1 MASSELLVATASTL
15 ETVGSK
21 PSLKYPIQESLVAQ
35 VSAIIYY
42 KAMVMAELETSKS
55 FKARFNKIV
64 FDQVE
69 KDFGEYVDAQ
79 ARIKPKSLHHVYEW
93 QKTGNK
99 ESRLFRLNKIES
111 GELGFGVSY
120 KFNQSKTAVT
130 NKYSKRK
137 HVFKNKA
144 EIMEKGI
151 PVVVSPRF
159 AERLVF
165 DSGLGYTVYMPK
177 GASVT
182 ITRPGGVAAKQSFD
196 TAYRTFFSS
205 NLVNISIKK
214 SGFQKIFTYKMKDVL
229 RVPRDVKRVKYVFAG
244 RALRAEAKQAVEAA
258 FGGVS

>member
-1 MASSELLVATASTL
+1 VAAASTL

-21 PSLKYPIQESLVAQ
+21 PTVKYPMQESIIAQ
-35 VSAIIYY
+35 ISAVIYY
-42 KAMVMAELETSKS
+42 KSMVMAELETSKS
-55 FKARFNKIV
+55 FKARFNQIV

-69 KDFGEYVDAQ
+69 KDFGDYVDAQ

-99 ESRLFRLNKIES
+99 ENRLFRLNKIES
-111 GELGFGVSY
+111 LDLGFGVSY

-137 HVFKNKA
+137 YVFKNKA

-196 TAYRTFFSS
+196 TAYKRFFSS

-244 RALRAEAKQAVEAA
+244 RMLRSEAKRAVENA
-258 FGGVS
+258 FGGVV